1 MLYNH
6 IYSENVHST
15 VKIIYG
21 VIGNIYCNITPFPVN
36 KINQINMLSHYA

>member
-15 VKIIYG
+15 VKIG

-36 KINQINMLSHYA
+36 KINQINILSH